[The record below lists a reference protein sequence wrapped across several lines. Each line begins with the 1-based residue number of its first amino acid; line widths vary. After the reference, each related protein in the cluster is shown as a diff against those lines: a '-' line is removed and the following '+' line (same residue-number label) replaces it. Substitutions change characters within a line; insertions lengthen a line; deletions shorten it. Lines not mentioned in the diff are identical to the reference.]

1 MTKMDAERLDIDKT
15 LRFLTLEEKID
26 MLSGSDMWHTFG
38 AGELPRARMA
48 DGPNG
53 LRMTDGISASA
64 VPATCYPT
72 PSMLANS
79 WDPALLY
86 NVGAAI
92 GREATAMGVN
102 MLLAPC
108 LNIKR
113 NALGGRNFEFF
124 SEDPMLNGELGKA
137 FIHGVQST
145 GVGAC
150 VKHFAAN
157 NRETE
162 RMYSDSVTDAR
173 ALREIYLKPFETA
186 LAAEPAAI
194 MCAYNKVNG
203 KYCSESAF
211 LLKSVLRKEWEFK
224 GVTLS
229 DWGAV
234 RNRATSLAAGLDLAM
249 PYSPLFADDVK
260 TALEYGEISEAD
272 IDDALRRILEL
283 VDNVYLEP
291 YGDYD
296 SDAHDKLSYNAA
308 VDSVV
313 LLKNENGF
321 LPLTKNM
328 RVAVI
333 GAYAENA
340 PVQGGGSSHVTA
352 LKYMSPLD
360 AFAFRSVE
368 VSYFRGYG
376 KNAKENK
383 AFYEEALAGA
393 ASSDAVIVYAGVPAP
408 HEGAD
413 RTDLA
418 LPPEQNEL
426 ITGLTNAG
434 HRVVVVLCTP
444 GAVQM
449 PWINRVRAVV
459 YGGLNGQNGATAAV
473 DVLFGRVNPRGKLA
487 ETFPLEATDITRS
500 RQDIYTESIFVGYR
514 YYDSADK
521 PVLFPFGHG
530 LSFSDISYDGMRV
543 KRLGGNEFEV
553 SVTLTNNSA
562 RDAYETVQIYVSDR
576 TGRIMCAKKQLAG
589 FKKIHI
595 EGKTSAVADIKLT
608 KAAFEFFNAEN
619 EKFSIC
625 DGEFKIMC
633 AASSADVK
641 HEISVKVDGDHVGK
655 TDVPASYKLP
665 LSGVFSDDDFKALYG
680 DELPDIPAPAKRG
693 EFTLDNCINDMAKT
707 AAGKIAVAAV
717 RRKAKAYGAQG
728 SPERDAFIASAMGTP
743 LSAAAAMSDG
753 AMSVNAAKGLVEAA
767 NGKIFK
773 GIKLIL
779 KKN

>member
-1 MTKMDAERLDIDKT
+1 MDAERLDIDKT
-15 LRFLTLEEKID
+15 LRFLTLDEKIN
-26 MLSGSDMWHTFG
+26 MLSGSGMWHTFG

-53 LRMTDGISASA
+53 LRMTDGVDASA
-64 VPATCYPT
+64 IPSTCYPT

-102 MLLAPC
+102 VLLAPG

-113 NALGGRNFEFF
+113 NALGGRNFEYY
-124 SEDPMLNGELGKA
+124 SEDPLLNGELGKA
-137 FIHGVQST
+137 FVLGVQST

-157 NRETE
+157 NRETA

-173 ALREIYLKPFETA
+173 ALREIYLKPFKIA
-186 LAAEPAAI
+186 LDAEPVAV
-194 MCAYNKVNG
+194 MCAYNKSNG
-203 KYCSESAF
+203 KYCSENDF
-211 LLKSVLRKEWEFK
+211 LLKSVLRDEWDYR
-224 GVTLS
+224 GVTVS

-234 RNRATSLAAGLDLAM
+234 HNRSVSLAAGLDLAM
-249 PYSPLFADDVK
+249 PYSPLFADDVRS
-260 TALEYGEISEAD
+260 ALDRGEISEDD
-272 IDDALRRILEL
+272 IDAALRRILEL

-296 SDAHDKLSYNAA
+296 GDAHDKLSYNAA
-308 VDSVV
+308 VESVV
-313 LLKNENGF
+313 LLKNDNGF

-340 PVQGGGSSHVTA
+340 PVQGGGSSHVTP
-352 LKYMSPLD
+352 LKYLSPLD

-383 AFYEEALAGA
+383 ALYEEALAGA
-393 ASSDAVIVYAGVPAP
+393 ALSDAVVVYVGVPAP

-413 RTDLA
+413 RTELA
-418 LPPEQNEL
+418 LPPEQNDL

-459 YGGLNGQNGATAAV
+459 YAGLNGQNGATAAI
-473 DVLFGRVNPRGKLA
+473 DVLFGRINPRGKLA
-487 ETFPLEATDITRS
+487 ETFPLEETAPSAS
-500 RQDIYTESIFVGYR
+500 RRDLYKESIFVGYR
-514 YYDSADK
+514 YYDSAEK

-543 KRLGGNEFEV
+543 KRMSGNEFV
-553 SVTLTNNSA
+553 ASVTLTNNST

-576 TGRIMCAKKQLAG
+576 TGRIMCAAKQLAG
-589 FKKIHI
+589 FKKVHV
-595 EGKTSAVADIKLT
+595 EGKTSTVADIKIGRT
-608 KAAFEFFNAEN
+608 AFEFFNTDNGEFN
-619 EKFSIC
+619 VS
-625 DGEFKIMC
+625 DGEYKIMC
-633 AASSADVK
+633 AASSADIK
-641 HEISVKVDGDHVGK
+641 HEISVKVDGDYFGK
-655 TDVPASYKLP
+655 TDVPPSYKLP
-665 LSGVFSDDDFKALYG
+665 LSGKFDEDDFKTLYG
-680 DELPDIPAPAKRG
+680 SELPPDPAPAKRG
-693 EFTLDNCINDMAKT
+693 EFTLDNCIEDMSKT
-707 AAGKIAVAAV
+707 AAGKAAAAVV
-717 RRKAKAYGAQG
+717 RRKAKAYGALG
-728 SPERDAFIASAMGTP
+728 SPERNAFIASAMGTP
-743 LSAAAAMSDG
+743 LSAVAAMSDG
-753 AMSVNAAKGLVEAA
+753 SMSVNAAKGLVEAA

-773 GIKLIL
+773 GLKLIL